1 MLFDLHGNRAGPYV
15 NVNHLCVTLGGA
27 LIALYVIF
35 LDLLWRSA
43 VVQAGLAVAIMA
55 VVFAL
60 TRLPV
65 KGGQA
70 TLQAK
75 VRIIT
80 NSRIVAVLF
89 VCSLLT
95 IGASAATTGMLS
107 TFLAEQR
114 GVAPVTAKLGL
125 VIFLAGVAAGRIV
138 IGAFA
143 RPNRLYRMLVIL
155 FALSTGMFALLFLV
169 DLGPLTLLAVF
180 LAGLTLSAQLPFLL
194 TYAGLA
200 YPCDDG
206 HRVGRDQNRHPAR
219 RHRHAA
225 PDRGHHQPCLLR
237 RRTARHPARAAGGP
251 VDDRAAAR
259 QERPATAA

>member
-1 MLFDLHGNRAGPYV
+1 
-15 NVNHLCVTLGGA
+15 
-27 LIALYVIF
+27 
-35 LDLLWRSA
+35 
-43 VVQAGLAVAIMA
+43 
-55 VVFAL
+55 
-60 TRLPV
+60 
-65 KGGQA
+65 
-70 TLQAK
+70 
-75 VRIIT
+75 
-80 NSRIVAVLF
+80 
-89 VCSLLT
+89 
-95 IGASAATTGMLS
+95 MLS

-200 YPCDDG
+200 YPMMTGTVLGAIKIAIPLGGIVTPLLIAAITSRASFGAALLVIPLGLLVGLLMIVLLLERDAPQLLAEADG
-206 HRVGRDQNRHPAR
+206 S
-219 RHRHAA
+219 AA
-225 PDRGHHQPCLLR
+225 
-237 RRTARHPARAAGGP
+237 
-251 VDDRAAAR
+251 
-259 QERPATAA
+259 